1 MSRIFVRE
9 RTLVGKGDKKPR
21 FVLVAAEGVDLD
33 IFTLHVRKTE
43 LDALAAAIGAEVVLL
58 PRGKKQGKVSNAQVQ
73 DLEPDL
79 ASEAESAVVPES
91 RPKKG
96 KRKKKK

>member
-9 RTLVGKGDKKPR
+9 RTRVGKGDKKPR

-33 IFTLHVRKTE
+33 IFTLHVRKSE
-43 LDALAAAIGAEVVLL
+43 LDALAAAIGAEVVFL
-58 PRGKKQGKVSNAQVQ
+58 PRGEKMA
-73 DLEPDL
+73 
-79 ASEAESAVVPES
+79 EAEAEPAG
-91 RPKKG
+91 KAG